1 MSDTNDPRAVVS
13 RSEDLPVDTELVD
26 LSDVREVD
34 PDDVRAVEEADLP
47 AELDEPVE
55 LDITT
60 EAPEADAAEQ
70 HRLVP
75 LDEDEYR

>member
-1 MSDTNDPRAVVS
+1 MNDPQAVAS
-13 RSEDLPVDTELVD
+13 RSQDLPVDTELID
-26 LSDVREVD
+26 LADVREVD
-34 PDDVRAVEEADLP
+34 PEEVRDVEVAGLP

-70 HRLVP
+70 HRVVP

>member
-1 MSDTNDPRAVVS
+1 VSHTNDPQAVVS
-13 RSEDLPVDTELVD
+13 RGEDLPVDTELVD
-26 LSDVREVD
+26 LADVREVD